1 MGERCWVGNGTLL
14 RIRRAVG
21 FPGDVPDNA
30 LGNRG
35 RWILAGPRWPDLVLD
50 ILPQNSYA
58 DFCFIKHVARSSPE
72 GVVGFSNGLV
82 RHGAEQP
89 AGLAVARHGEIGVPW
104 PKSFSHVPR
113 THNRRPR
120 SVPP

>member
-1 MGERCWVGNGTLL
+1 MIRHIFAPCRHSDGQVMLSQLSVPDNRAIGRQCLNVFGMGERCWVGNGTLL

-72 GVVGFSNGLV
+72 GVVGFSNG
-82 RHGAEQP
+82 
-89 AGLAVARHGEIGVPW
+89 
-104 PKSFSHVPR
+104 
-113 THNRRPR
+113 
-120 SVPP
+120 